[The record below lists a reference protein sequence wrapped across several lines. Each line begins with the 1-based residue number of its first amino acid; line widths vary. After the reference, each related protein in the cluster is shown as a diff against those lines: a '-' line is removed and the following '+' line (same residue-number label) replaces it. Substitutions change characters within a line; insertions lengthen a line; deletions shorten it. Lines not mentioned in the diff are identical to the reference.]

1 MMDSQKYKQIIG
13 ESIMVKMFP
22 MRYKNGD
29 T

>member
-1 MMDSQKYKQIIG
+1 MDSQKYKQIRG
-13 ESIMVKMFP
+13 EDIMVKMFP